1 MPDTPDKRE
10 RDDSTLP
17 AAKKGRTR
25 AETAPGRKAEAE
37 AAAAA
42 LLAEKDALVAKRAK
56 DLNDRPKQPEGNRG
70 DGQLHVAFIRV
81 GQGDCT
87 VMSTPKG
94 RVLLFDCGAKPK
106 EGARPQTKET
116 DDQFASRL
124 KAILGGPKFMK
135 DHDVIDVLITTH
147 GDVDHYNKLTAVLP
161 DTVKIDNWY
170 YSGSV
175 NDYSE
180 AATSAFIKSHLS
192 KGGSAKEVILNN
204 DAAHKA
210 PGVSQ
215 INATAVPL
223 AGGSGQTI
231 DRLDAMG
238 GIRIVEE
245 VEGVKTICT
254 VTILAAGVVHS
265 YTADASNPKN
275 RGSIVTLVEANGAKI
290 LMVGDAT
297 VNTEQFLL
305 NTGAANRIGNVT
317 IVQAGHHGSINT
329 SSSLAFMK
337 KVNPETVVMSA
348 GWQIPKDHLPSEAVV
363 SRYLDLLET
372 AGRPKIGSHE
382 TFYWSPAAMGSY
394 VPSSVFS
401 EYPVFSTGSRDTM
414 YYTRPAG

>member
-1 MPDTPDKRE
+1 MPDTPGKRE
-10 RDDSTLP
+10 REEP
-17 AAKKGRTR
+17 AAPAPKRPKTR
-25 AETAPGRKAEAE
+25 AQSAPGRQREAE

-42 LLAEKDALVAKRAK
+42 ILAEQEALAAKRAK
-56 DLNDRPKQPEGNRG
+56 DLSDRPKPVAGNRG

-87 VMSTPKG
+87 VMSTPRG

-106 EGARPQTKET
+106 EGARPEPKET
-116 DDQFASRL
+116 DTQFTSRL
-124 KAILGGPKFMK
+124 KAILNGPKFMK

-180 AATSAFIKSHLS
+180 GATSSFIKSHLS
-192 KGGSAKEVILNN
+192 KGGSAKEVVLNN
-204 DAAHKA
+204 DAAHAA

-215 INATAVPL
+215 INKTDVPL
-223 AGGSGQTI
+223 AGAGQTI

-238 GIRIVEE
+238 GIRIIDE
-245 VEGVKTICT
+245 VDGGKSVCT

-305 NTGAANRIGNVT
+305 NTGAANRIGNMTVA
-317 IVQAGHHGSINT
+317 QAGHHGSINT
-329 SSSLAFMK
+329 SSSVVFMK
-337 KVNPETVVMSA
+337 KVNPEMVVMSA
-348 GWQIPKDHLPSEAVV
+348 GWKIPKDHLPSEAVV
-363 SRYLDLLET
+363 SRYVDLLET
-372 AGRPKIGSHE
+372 AGRPTIDSHE

-394 VPSSVFS
+394 VAGSVFS
-401 EYPVFSTGSRDTM
+401 EYPVFSTGSRDTI